1 MQVSSVTK
9 PSTTF
14 IMGEGELVYDVA
26 LLIFFERRISTLKS
40 LRRGFKKSYN
50 KRFIIPLCLPV
61 LLVVCIIKP
70 PLKCGSRM
78 LDSSGKRS
86 SRTRHS
92 SAGVKY
98 IGKGKFQ
105 ESS

>member
-40 LRRGFKKSYN
+40 LRRGFKKS
-50 KRFIIPLCLPV
+50 
-61 LLVVCIIKP
+61 
-70 PLKCGSRM
+70 
-78 LDSSGKRS
+78 
-86 SRTRHS
+86 
-92 SAGVKY
+92 
-98 IGKGKFQ
+98 
-105 ESS
+105 